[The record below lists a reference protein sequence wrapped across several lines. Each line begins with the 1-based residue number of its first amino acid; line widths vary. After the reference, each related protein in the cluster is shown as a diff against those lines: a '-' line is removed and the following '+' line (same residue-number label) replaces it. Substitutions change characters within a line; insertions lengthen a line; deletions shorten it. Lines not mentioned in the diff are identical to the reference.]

1 MAPSSKPVSFPGA
14 SGAALAARLDGPLA
28 PPLAYV
34 LFAHCFTCSKDTR
47 AAAYISEALAEAG
60 LAVLRFDFTGLGGS
74 EGDFANTNFTSN
86 VADLLAAAEW
96 LRREH
101 RAPAILVGHSLGGSA
116 MLAAAAGIPEA
127 RAVVTIGSPAEPAH
141 LGHLLRDSRET
152 IARTGEAT
160 VDIGGRTFHVKKQLL
175 DDIEGQKLADALPRL
190 GKALLVMHS
199 PNDAI
204 VGIDNA
210 SKIFLAAKHPKS
222 FVSLDSADHLLS
234 KRTDARYAAQVLAAW
249 AGRYLGVEPERVP
262 EAPEGRV
269 LVRETLEGR
278 FSNQVIVGRHV
289 LRADEP
295 VAVGGHDSGPS
306 PYDLLCAAL
315 GACTTMTIRS
325 YADLKKLPLAR
336 ASVELRHDKIYAAD
350 CAECETREGK
360 VDRIERIVRLEGDL
374 SPEQRAKLL
383 EISNKC
389 PVHRT
394 LHSEVSIVTALGE

>member
-1 MAPSSKPVSFPGA
+1 MAPSSKPVSFPSA

-28 PPLAYV
+28 PPLATV

-47 AAAYISEALAEAG
+47 AAAYVSEALAEAG

-74 EGDFANTNFTSN
+74 EGDFANTNFSSN
-86 VADLLAAAEW
+86 VGDLLAAADW

-101 RAPAILVGHSLGGSA
+101 KAPAILVGHSLGGSA
-116 MLAAAAGIPEA
+116 MLAAAAKIPEA

-160 VDIGGRTFHVKKQLL
+160 VDIGGRPFHVKKQLL
-175 DDIEGQKLADALPRL
+175 DDIESQRIADALPRL

-199 PNDAI
+199 PNDTV

-210 SKIFLAAKHPKS
+210 SKIFLAARHPKS

-234 KRTDARYAAQVLAAW
+234 RRGDARYAAGVVAAW
-249 AGRYLGVEPERVP
+249 AGRYLGVEPEKVP

-269 LVRETLEGR
+269 LVRETREGR

-289 LRADEP
+289 FRADEP
-295 VAVGGHDSGPS
+295 VPVGGNDTGPS

-325 YADLKKLPLAR
+325 YADLKQLPLAR

-350 CAECETREGK
+350 CAECETREGRI
-360 VDRIERIVRLEGDL
+360 DRIERVVRLEGDL

-394 LHSEVSIVTALGE
+394 LHSEVSVITQLGD